1 MENNYCAFLRGV
13 NVNGTRMK
21 MADVQ
26 KVFSNA
32 GIKKV
37 TTVLATGNVLFHSD
51 KPVTDLKPM
60 LEKVMTKRYGFDV
73 HMFIKTATEIDDMV
87 KNIPFT
93 ANKDLHR
100 YVFVTEA
107 GIADKLLNDF
117 SQITPVENEKAKV
130 IDDVFYW
137 QLPKGSTLK
146 AGFSRV
152 LGDKKFKDKLTSRN
166 VNTMEKILAKFATL

>member
-26 KVFSNA
+26 KIFSDA
-32 GIKKV
+32 GMEKV
-37 TTVLATGNVLFHSD
+37 TTVLATGNVLFQSG
-51 KPVTDLKPM
+51 KSVTELKSL
-60 LEKVMTKRYGFDV
+60 LEKVMTTRYGFDV
-73 HMFIKTATEIDDMV
+73 HMFIKTAAEIDSMV
-87 KNIPFT
+87 KNIPF
-93 ANKDLHR
+93 AVNKDLHR
-100 YVFVTEA
+100 YVFVTDA

-117 SQITPVENEKAKV
+117 AQVTPIEDEKAKV

-146 AGFSRV
+146 AGFSGV
-152 LGDKKFKDKLTSRN
+152 LGDKLLKDKLTSRN
-166 VNTMEKILAKFATL
+166 ANTLEKIQAKLATL